1 MLSEIAENLVVD
13 GFVKL
18 ERYLPLAT
26 SNAAFSELGAVIQL
40 PGVDQVQVLTPRQKF
55 DAPPNTYSGN
65 FGVRT
70 FPLHTD
76 LAHWFL
82 PPRYFALRCIVGSR
96 DVSTN
101 LFDTKDL
108 IPAIGRTNLMR
119 ALVRPRR
126 PLQNRFPLLR
136 LLANDE
142 CGGEI
147 FRWDSL
153 FIEPATASSVTIHA
167 SVSNFLRFVEPR
179 SIQLEHPGDTLVIDN
194 WRMLHG
200 RSSVSELDGRR
211 RIERSY
217 FGGIH

>member
-1 MLSEIAENLVVD
+1 MPSEIAEKLVVD

-18 ERYLPLAT
+18 DSYLPLVT
-26 SNAAFSELGAVIQL
+26 SNGAFSALGTVIQL
-40 PGVDQVQVLTPRQKF
+40 PGVDQVQVLTPRQTF

-101 LFDTKDL
+101 LLDTQDL
-108 IPAIGRTNLMR
+108 IPAMGRTNLMR

-126 PLQNRFPLLR
+126 PLQNSFPLLR

-142 CGGEI
+142 RGGEI
-147 FRWDSL
+147 FRWDNL
-153 FIEPATASSVTIHA
+153 FIEPATAASVTVYE
-167 SVSNFLRFVEPR
+167 SVSNFLRFVEPK
-179 SIQLEHPGDTLVIDN
+179 SVQLEKPGDTLVIDN

-200 RSSVSELDGRR
+200 RSSVSELDERR

-217 FGGIH
+217 FGGVH